1 MNKDD
6 AKKILED
13 ALIKIKEYEE
23 IANMAANLIA
33 SMKYL
38 DTEDDKILDAKKQ
51 ELTDAA
57 TAANISPVKP

>member
-6 AKKILED
+6 IKKILED

-38 DTEDDKILDAKKQ
+38 DTEDDKILDTKKQ

-57 TAANISPVKP
+57 TAANIDIKP